1 MILANTYPYT
11 GNGLGGLPDAIEAV
25 VAHEI
30 NGIYELM
37 FRYPVTGLHFDDL
50 ANGNIVMAEPDA
62 LTSAQPFRIYRITKP
77 LNGVVT
83 VYARHLCYDM
93 QGIICEPFTATDLT
107 TAFQTIPTKLT
118 PANSFNFSTTRTVAT
133 GMSIVEPRPLWKLLG
148 GQAGS
153 ILDVYGGEWD
163 FDGFDVKLVTQLGT
177 DRGVRVS
184 YGKNMTELE
193 QDGTI
198 EGTYSGVYPYW
209 YDEESST
216 LVTISEKFVTV
227 PNAEVSNR
235 VFTLDCSDDFDT
247 QPTQQQLRDRA
258 NAYILAN
265 SIGNARTSWKVSFA
279 DNPELMMD
287 RVMLGDTLHVRYERI
302 GVDATARAVK
312 TEYDVLAKHYK
323 AITVGRVKQNLAQII
338 VAQQEET
345 ASQFAQVKSDLETA
359 VDDATDFIRNG
370 AGYMRFIYNSNDEL
384 TEIVSL
390 DDPDISQAQSV
401 WRWNNGGFGHSSNGY
416 SGTYSVA
423 ITQSGSI
430 VADFVNTG
438 TLNANVIRAGIL
450 QDALGK
456 NSWNLATGA
465 FSITNGSINITTN
478 SLTEDAIW
486 LKYGDNETLFNPYEF
501 RVVDRSIGKAA
512 RVNAGSINMW
522 ENFFSPQIRM
532 RSTYSQDGM
541 ALYDANGTLLFSG
554 IGSQLYLYNSNN
566 AHPATV
572 YLYGYDNNNGGV
584 LELSDASG
592 TLRQKLDGNG
602 KLWQYDANGKKRT
615 YLEYGDIF
623 LYNSSE
629 KQTVHLG
636 TYNNQHG
643 YIYLYDGTSNTL
655 RSWYDYT
662 GLKFADANGNQTCIY
677 PPEGALGWIKWTSS
691 NVLGAS
697 SFALENCSGT
707 IANVAVQLWVDSV
720 NKVACIQGRI
730 RINNFSRTGGGPGV
744 TLRSSFGGRSD
755 QPSWHGGVVCNQNGI
770 IPSETVYLQ
779 LDYYGTLHIRTTES
793 VVNFSGTAMTLII
806 PQTFFKY

>member
-1 MILANTYPYT
+1 MIIASSYPYT
-11 GNGLGGLPDAIEAV
+11 GNGLGGLPDAVEAV
-25 VAHEI
+25 VSHEI

-37 FRYPVTGLHFDDL
+37 FRYPVTGLHYDEL
-50 ANGNIVMAEPDA
+50 ISGRIVMAAPDD
-62 LTSAQPFRIYRITKP
+62 LTDEQPFRIYRITKP
-77 LNGVVT
+77 LNGIVT

-93 QGIICEPFTATDLT
+93 QGIVVEPFTASDLT
-107 TAFQTIPTKLT
+107 TAFQTIPTKCEPVSPITLQ
-118 PANSFNFSTTRTVAT
+118 TTRTVAT
-133 GMSIVEPRPLWKLLG
+133 SITLSEPRPLWRLIG

-153 ILDVYGGEWD
+153 LLDVYGGEWD
-163 FDGFDVKLVTQLGT
+163 FDKDVAKLVTQLGT
-177 DRGVRVS
+177 DRGVNIR
-184 YGKNMTELE
+184 YGKNLTELE
-193 QDGTI
+193 QDASI
-198 EGTYSGVYPYW
+198 ESCYSDVYPYW
-209 YDEESST
+209 YYKDTNT
-216 LVTISEKFVTV
+216 LATIPEKTV
-227 PNAEVSNR
+227 AVVGSIVSNR
-235 VFTLDCSDDFDT
+235 VFVLDCSDDFDT
-247 QPTQQQLRDRA
+247 QPSAQDLRDRA
-258 NAYILAN
+258 NAYITAN
-265 SIGNARTSWKVSFA
+265 SIGNIKASWKISLVDTSENSF
-279 DNPELMMD
+279 DK
-287 RVMLGDTLHVRYERI
+287 VMLGDILHVYYERLD
-302 GVDATARAVK
+302 VNATARAVK
-312 TEYDVLAKHYK
+312 TEFDVLQNRYK
-323 AITVGRVKQNLAQII
+323 SITVGRVKQNLASII
-338 VAQQEET
+338 AQQNET
-345 ASQFAQVKSDLETA
+345 IENAPTQSDLEKA
-359 VDDATDFIRNG
+359 QEDATDFIRNG
-370 AGYMRFIYNSNDEL
+370 QGYMRFIYNSNDEL

-779 LDYYGTLHIRTTES
+779 LDYYGTLHIRTTEA

>member
-1 MILANTYPYT
+1 MIIASSYPYT
-11 GNGLGGLPDAIEAV
+11 GNGLGGLPDAVEAV
-25 VAHEI
+25 VSHEI

-37 FRYPVTGLHFDDL
+37 FRYPVTGLHYDEL
-50 ANGNIVMAEPDA
+50 ISGRIVMAAPDD
-62 LTSAQPFRIYRITKP
+62 LTDEQPFRIYRITKP
-77 LNGVVT
+77 LNGIVT

-93 QGIICEPFTATDLT
+93 QGIVVEPFTASDLT
-107 TAFQTIPTKLT
+107 TAFQTIPTKCEPVSPITLQ
-118 PANSFNFSTTRTVAT
+118 TTRTVAT
-133 GMSIVEPRPLWKLLG
+133 SITLSEPRPLWRLIG

-153 ILDVYGGEWD
+153 LLDVYGGEWD
-163 FDGFDVKLVTQLGT
+163 FDKDVAKLVTQLGT
-177 DRGVRVS
+177 DRGVNIR
-184 YGKNMTELE
+184 YGKNLTELE
-193 QDGTI
+193 QDASI
-198 EGTYSGVYPYW
+198 ESCYSDVYPYW
-209 YDEESST
+209 YDKDTNT
-216 LVTISEKFVTV
+216 LATIPEKTV
-227 PNAEVSNR
+227 AVVGSIVSNR
-235 VFTLDCSDDFDT
+235 VFVLDCSDDFDT
-247 QPTQQQLRDRA
+247 QPSAQDLRDRA
-258 NAYILAN
+258 NAYITAN
-265 SIGNARTSWKVSFA
+265 SIGNIKASWKISFV
-279 DNPELMMD
+279 DTSENSFD
-287 RVMLGDTLHVRYERI
+287 KVMLGDILHVYYERLD
-302 GVDATARAVK
+302 VNATARAVK
-312 TEYDVLAKHYK
+312 TEFDVLQNRYK
-323 AITVGRVKQNLAQII
+323 SITVGRVKQNLASII
-338 VAQQEET
+338 AQQNEAIENAPT
-345 ASQFAQVKSDLETA
+345 QSDLEKA
-359 VDDATDFIRNG
+359 EQDATDFIRNG
-370 AGYMRFIYNSNDEL
+370 SGYMRTIYNSNDQL

-416 SGTYSVA
+416 NGTYNLA
-423 ITQSGSI
+423 ITQNGAI
-430 VADFVNTG
+430 VADFITAG

-456 NSWNLATGA
+456 NSWNLQTGA

-655 RSWYDYT
+655 RSWWDYT
-662 GLKFADANGNQTCIY
+662 GLKFADSSGTLTGNY
-677 PPEGALGWIKWTSS
+677 PS
-691 NVLGAS
+691 NVNLNQLIYYQKY
-697 SFALENCSGT
+697 SFTKSITAGTSGT
-707 IANVAVQLWVDSV
+707 RAAQDSFTAYKAGYRPIGVRLAYVNDSSLCNVVPFFGYGDESAV
-720 NKVACIQGRI
+720 
-730 RINNFSRTGGGPGV
+730 
-744 TLRSSFGGRSD
+744 
-755 QPSWHGGVVCNQNGI
+755 
-770 IPSETVYLQ
+770 Y
-779 LDYYGTLHIRTTES
+779 
-793 VVNFSGTAMTLII
+793 VNFYRASGSAGSCQANII
-806 PQTFFKY
+806 VVFIRNEVCGQSW